1 MIFMRI
7 KKVISIILCLT
18 TLFSF
23 SACSSKSN
31 TSNNNSDNLLVKD
44 NLIYYDNVNYRV
56 NTVLDSSNDIEY
68 VDFEE
73 SNRMTSVEFGWNS
86 FSNDDGEGCKDILIM
101 YYDDSLINVQSG
113 KQPILGSVY
122 CHTNDDM
129 SREWSYFGA
138 EHNLIYKTNSYQ
150 IYDKNNNLIGYIAD
164 DGRFYDE
171 ENNPLDIS
179 SFDPFIDVLDTFE
192 G

>member
-1 MIFMRI
+1 MRI

-44 NLIYYDNVNYRV
+44 NLIYYDNVNYIV

-73 SNRMTSVEFGWNS
+73 SNGMTSVEFGWNS
-86 FSNDDGEGCKDILIM
+86 FSNDDGEGCKDILI
-101 YYDDSLINVQSG
+101 NV
-113 KQPILGSVY
+113 L
-122 CHTNDDM
+122 
-129 SREWSYFGA
+129 
-138 EHNLIYKTNSYQ
+138 
-150 IYDKNNNLIGYIAD
+150 
-164 DGRFYDE
+164 
-171 ENNPLDIS
+171 
-179 SFDPFIDVLDTFE
+179 
-192 G
+192 